1 MFQYSFIVFLSLFWP
16 FDQYVY
22 QKVSMD
28 MLTRSTHKGMISALK
43 ASVYYTSEGKMA
55 CHYTDPNEI
64 LIMNNTK
71 GEFLIY
77 DYLKN
82 TVAQKQNYL
91 MSTESNQLFYFL
103 ENNRGDLGLSKM
115 GFSLKETK
123 FVDGLKVTV
132 WTPPMQVANDISKV
146 EVAHDKNNP
155 VFLGYFDKQGKAINK
170 TYFYNYQMVAGLHF
184 PAAVT
189 QISIIAPKDSI
200 ISKTTYANFKVDQ
213 QVDEQYL
220 NFKVPANAKI
230 IPQ

>member
-1 MFQYSFIVFLSLFWP
+1 MFQYSLIVFLSLFWS
-16 FDQYVY
+16 FDQFVY

-28 MLTRSTHKGMISALK
+28 MLTRSTHKGMLTTLK

-55 CHYTDPNEI
+55 CHYTDPEEM
-64 LIMNNTK
+64 LIVNNTK
-71 GEFLIY
+71 GEFMMY

-115 GFSLKETK
+115 GFGLKETK

-132 WTPPMQVANDISKV
+132 WTPPMQVANDILKV

-155 VFLGYFDKQGKAINK
+155 VFLGYFDKKGKAINK

-184 PAAVT
+184 PSSVT
-189 QISIIAPKDSI
+189 QITFTSERDSVIA
-200 ISKTTYANFKVDQ
+200 KTVYTNFKVDQ

-220 NFKVPANAKI
+220 NFKIPASAKI
-230 IPQ
+230 TQQ